1 MDCMETL
8 YCHRFNTDNYLDM
21 GVDCMNLRKTCYS
34 ARDTKVICPECGK
47 RGFLSKKP
55 DGVATLHCHNC
66 CRYIE
71 LDFTEEK
78 EWYGGYDGKQEIFDC
93 IYCNEYKEVDE
104 WQGKLKEIFP
114 EAVFAD
120 ASDGIHGDRFSI
132 EMKENIIE
140 YRKALI
146 KTGLC
151 LNSLNFNLFIGQN
164 PGEGKKLV
172 EECIGEGFT
181 LER

>member
-1 MDCMETL
+1 
-8 YCHRFNTDNYLDM
+8 
-21 GVDCMNLRKTCYS
+21 MNLRKTCYS

-47 RGFLSKKP
+47 RGFLNKKP

-78 EWYGGYDGKQEIFDC
+78 EWYGGHDGKQEIFDC

-104 WQGKLKEIFP
+104 WEKELGEIFKD
-114 EAVFAD
+114 AVFAD

-132 EMKENIIE
+132 EMKGNIRE

-146 KTGLC
+146 KTGIC
-151 LNSLNFNLFIGQN
+151 LNSLNFGFFMSQCS
-164 PGEGKKLV
+164 GEARKLLDECV
-172 EECIGEGFT
+172 EEGLNIEH
-181 LER
+181 